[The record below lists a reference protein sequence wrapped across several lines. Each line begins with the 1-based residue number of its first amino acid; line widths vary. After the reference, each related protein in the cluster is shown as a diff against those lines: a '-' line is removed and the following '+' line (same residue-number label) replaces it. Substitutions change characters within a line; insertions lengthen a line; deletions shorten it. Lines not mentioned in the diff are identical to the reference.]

1 MHVQPPGGEGRWD
14 NSRVTPEAQRILE
27 LALPSLQDY
36 AILLLDPE
44 GRVVG
49 WLGGAEAIFGY
60 REREIVGCD
69 SSTLFVP
76 EDVQMG
82 LDRYELDVARQNS
95 YSQDDRWH
103 LRADGTRIWIS
114 GTVTAVREPSG
125 ELRGFVKIMRDRTD
139 LRMNAEN
146 RANQLDAVEGAME
159 RTHRFLQTLG
169 HELRNPLAPIK
180 NSATILLRISE
191 DPRIQ
196 KVAQT
201 IHNQVG
207 VLERIAGDLMDVS
220 RLEHRKLE
228 LRLSEFDLRPLL
240 EEEVAGH
247 TARAAARRL
256 AVECLLPEHPLLL
269 VADADRLRQAV
280 SNLLTNAIKYTPDG
294 GSIWVKA
301 TLEAD
306 DVVVRV
312 QDTGIGIAPEILPRI
327 FGLFTQEARAKDLV
341 PGGLGV
347 GLAIVSQIAELHGGA
362 AQARSGGTGRG
373 SEFTLRFPRKG
384 PPAERDAPRGS
395 SI

>member
-1 MHVQPPGGEGRWD
+1 
-14 NSRVTPEAQRILE
+14 
-27 LALPSLQDY
+27 LPSLRDY
-36 AILLLDPE
+36 AVLLLDTE
-44 GRVVG
+44 GRIVG

-60 REREIVGCD
+60 REREIVGCH

-76 EDVQMG
+76 EDVKMG
-82 LDRYELDVARQNS
+82 LDRYELDVARQDS

-103 LRADGTRIWIS
+103 LRADNTRIWIS

-125 ELRGFVKIMRDRTD
+125 ELRGFVKIVRDRTD

-159 RTHRFLQTLG
+159 RTRRFLQTLG
-169 HELRNPLAPIK
+169 HELRNPLAPIR
-180 NSATILLRISE
+180 NCATILARVSE
-191 DPRIQ
+191 DPRVH

-201 IHNQVG
+201 IDNQVR

-220 RLEHRKLE
+220 RLEHQKLE

-240 EEEVAGH
+240 EEEVAGQA
-247 TARAAARRL
+247 ARAAAKRL
-256 AVECLLPEHPLLL
+256 VLECLVPDHPLLL
-269 VADADRLRQAV
+269 VGDADRLRQAV

-301 TLEAD
+301 TQEAD
-306 DVVVRV
+306 DIVVRV
-312 QDTGIGIAPEILPRI
+312 QDTGIGIAPEVLPRI
-327 FGLFTQEARAKDLV
+327 FELFTQEQRARDLV

-362 AQARSGGTGRG
+362 AQARSGGTGKG

-384 PPAERDAPRGS
+384 PPAERSAPRGS
-395 SI
+395 SV